1 MKMMFKNPI
10 LWWRHEGRYYHKDIY
25 RGIKNLIAWFPVIW
39 KDRNWDHCYI
49 YKVLQFKLEQQA
61 YYIGSRDRH
70 TTAKRDVEK
79 MLLCARMCQ
88 IQQDS
93 LYEMEYMDYEDR
105 RIEFVPM
112 PDYKIDGESCYEMKS
127 TLLHDNLDEYFAK
140 YPRQYRRA
148 LSGEIN
154 MFKTSSPEDKTREL
168 IAMEIAH
175 ENQKRS
181 RQLLFKILDDNIER
195 FWD

>member
-1 MKMMFKNPI
+1 MFDKI
-10 LWWRHEGRYYHKDIY
+10 KLWWRFDGKYLHKTIKY
-25 RGIKNLIAWFPVIW
+25 GIVNLWKWFPVIW
-39 KDRNWDHCYI
+39 KDRNWDHSYI
-49 YKVLQFKLEQQA
+49 YKILQFKLEQQA
-61 YYIGSRDRH
+61 YHIGSRDRH
-70 TTAKRDVEK
+70 TTAKRDAEK
-79 MLLCARMCQ
+79 MLLCARLCQ
-88 IQQDS
+88 IQQES

-105 RIEFVPM
+105 NIEFVPM
-112 PDYKIDGESCYEMKS
+112 PDYKIDGKPCYEMTS

-140 YPRQYRRA
+140 YPRQYKRA

-168 IAMEIAH
+168 MAMEIAY

-181 RQLLFKILDDNIER
+181 RQLLFKILDNNIER